1 MKRNLWKRTVSLLM
15 SVVMLMSLMVVPAQ
29 AEGTGAPADAAGAP
43 VQASQQEAP
52 AAAAAAGTVSGDLAE
67 IVTECPEG
75 VTVEVKN
82 NGGDQNQLLQN
93 EAKTKWFLKA
103 TQDTEQPFSHPA
115 LAITVTIDKTV
126 ARGDYALIFDY
137 AVETSASVRNNFG
150 VANSDRTIVKELYGA
165 SKKVNIETSPFQTAA
180 INLKENGDTISIDYR
195 DYADNGVDSGY
206 LANVRIVRLE
216 KTHFT
221 VTLPDGVTAI
231 YSDNGEDPVSL
242 ISGTQI
248 EVAQTHDVK
257 ITATIGAENK
267 CMQGFYRSGDTVR
280 LSHKSEYTFEA
291 DADPDKNKY
300 EVRIMDTET
309 EFAGYENLTVKT
321 EGTLGWTKL
330 ADGSLAS
337 GNQMIAGSGSP
348 LSITANKAG
357 TLMLDYKVSSEAWD
371 YDEWNDCFTGD
382 GLVYA
387 KGTTPSVGE
396 YGDITGDNGDK
407 MDKFSGIMT
416 KWETLAIPV
425 NARETVYFLFC
436 NDAPW
441 DGETFAG
448 EDTAWIRNIFLS
460 SGKSVT
466 VSVTADKTQYGTVS
480 GDNLNQPVPEGSKQT
495 YTATAKDGGQ
505 FYGWFDGSN
514 KLLSR
519 ENTYTCVAKSE
530 LALVAKFDKP
540 AGNYEAWNKD
550 KGELGKLADVVQG
563 ARSGDTVLLTKDT
576 TLSTDLTIPAGVTLV
591 VPCEEDDTGNE
602 SVRSLDTQYTDRF
615 GTHTQTSTTAAGE
628 PPFGIGTGSSITG
641 RNGTRYRTLTI
652 ESGNTLTVNGTLVVN
667 AVVGR
672 QKSGHLDQDINGG
685 YGCVVNN
692 GTIDILSGGAVDA
705 FGLIEGES
713 GNVTVQ
719 SGGTLTDLYV
729 VINWRGGS
737 QAAAMYGAGI
747 YPMNEYKADNI
758 SSTITVYSGGT
769 YSGFVRMFASNM
781 YTSTRFPQVDNSNGL
796 IRLKDNATLIKKVS
810 TDGREHYTITGGADF
825 SSSTLTI
832 LQRVS
837 LSTKDYI
844 YPFNGTYDFAL
855 KNGDYAFTEDFKF
868 MPGVTMTTDGANLV
882 VNEGKTVV
890 FYDKF
895 DDINETTGLAAQ
907 YPHNRPAATLTLS
920 DNSTLTINGTFA
932 GTVVSGLNKN
942 NIKRGAK
949 AVFEATTKEAG
960 KSSDTR
966 ELSFQFIPS
975 TFGGYK
981 GGWVNNVYTWEKD
994 KYTITFDTDGGDAI
1008 ENMTVAWGETLNLP
1022 TPTKTGYTFAGWY
1035 NGETKF
1041 EAKVMP
1047 SENLILI
1054 AKWTPS
1060 TNTAYKVEHYWQNL
1074 ADDGYTLH
1082 ETETKTGTTGAETA
1096 AAAKSYPG
1104 FTAGTVTQPPIA
1116 ADGSTVVKI
1125 YYTRNSYT
1133 LTWNFDGGKENAT
1146 GYTSGTVK
1154 FGAAINKPSEDPTKT
1169 GYTFAGWSEKIPKTM
1184 PANNLTV
1191 KAQWK
1196 VVNYSISY
1204 NLNGGTDEGNPN
1216 SYTVESDFTL
1226 KNPTKEGY
1234 TFAGWSGTDISGTEK
1249 AVTIK
1254 NATGNREYTANWT
1267 ANQYTITFNT
1277 DGGSE
1282 VESITQD
1289 YGTTIAKPTDPT
1301 KTGYT
1306 FAGWSEEIPATMPAG
1321 NMTVKAKWTINKY
1334 TITFN
1339 TDGGSEIAPIT
1350 QDYGTDITAP
1360 ANPTKEGYTFAGWD
1374 ENIPANMPAKNMTIK
1389 AKWAINQYTVTFK
1402 NGDEVVKNAEMDYG
1416 STIIEPEKPTKE
1428 GYTFKGWQGYTTN
1441 MTVPARNVIFTAQ
1454 WTINQYTLM
1463 FKNGETV
1470 YKTITQDYGTAIA
1483 KPVDPTKTG
1492 YTFDGWD
1499 KEIPTTMPAGDM
1511 TIKAQW
1517 TANQYTVTFD
1527 SAGGSACDSVSV
1539 TYDRPYGTLPKPTKE
1554 GYTFTGWYDNNTL
1567 IYDTTLY
1574 RTAGDKKLTAHWGIV
1589 SYTIT
1594 YSVDNKILEN
1604 VNDTREFGASLDK
1617 LYTYTKTGYTVSE
1630 WTQSDG
1636 SQPPTTMPARQV
1648 YLYATTTP
1656 ISYTISYQLN
1666 GGTNAES
1673 NPASYTVESGEI
1685 KLAAPSREGYT
1696 FQGWKSGTTTEM
1708 APVIAVGSIGSR
1720 SYEAVWRVNSHTL
1733 KYMLDGKE
1741 TSTRTVNYG
1750 TAVAVQADPTK
1761 TGYTFS
1767 GWKVSG
1773 AEPVDGKFT
1782 MPDNDVTI
1790 TGGYTANTYTVKFD
1804 ANGGS
1809 ECEDITVTY
1818 DGKYTDLPTTTRT
1831 GYTFDGWYDGST
1843 KVTADT
1849 VVKITAD
1856 QTLTARWTANKYT
1869 VTFDANGGS
1878 ACKEITVTYDGKYP
1892 TLPAPTK
1899 EGYTFKGWFD
1909 GETQVKSGDAVTITG
1924 NQTLTARWSI
1934 NTYTITYQVDGQTVK
1949 TESVTYGE
1957 DIPAY
1962 TYAKT
1967 GYDVSAWSPAAPE
1980 KMPARNLTF
1989 TATTKVHQHSLT
2001 YMLDGEMKSQAPV
2014 NYGTAVAVQADPT
2027 KTGYTFSG
2035 WTVSGAKPVDGKFT
2049 MPDNNVTITGSF
2061 SANTYTVKFNA
2072 NGGEGSMADQSF
2084 TYDAK
2089 QALAAN
2095 GFTRTGWRFTGW
2107 KLGNTT
2113 YTDGQTVSNLTAE
2126 ANGTVT
2132 LEAQWEHILYTLKFV
2147 VDKSGKAY
2155 HTEQKYYGDAITPP
2169 EAPEKAGYRFDGWDR
2184 EIPATMPDGDLT
2196 ITAKWSSYL
2205 DLLIAMGDDFAG
2217 EKLGIA
2223 RGYYQKMN
2231 GDQRGEYQSENEG
2244 LYNAFVTAVTNA
2256 SVAALEKNVAGAV
2269 VPTNEKLLI
2278 EGKQIAELTL
2288 NGYDVETRLIDED
2301 YPAVKLTTVDFLT
2314 VLFGYGEITSVQV
2327 GDQPEVSFKDGT
2339 GGKQMELMLAVARQ
2353 AGVELQDSAHT
2364 YISVLDGKSMP
2375 VMLNGKTVEGI
2386 TYSVTY
2392 QLSFFNNT
2400 HKITWNANGGVG
2412 GTTTTGTYGKAITA
2426 PTVTRVGYTF
2436 AGWDKAIP
2444 ETMGKT
2450 ALTFTAKW
2458 TANTDTAYTVQHHYE
2473 TLTDG
2478 YDVETV
2484 PMTGTTGEQTMA
2496 VVKDKAGF
2504 TAGTVAQATIAANG
2518 STVVNIYYTRNSYTL
2533 TVDADNGTAVSKE
2546 TYKFGTAVTAPAAP
2560 TKTGYTFGGWDKTI
2574 PESMPA
2580 GDMTIKAQWKINQ
2593 YTITFNT
2600 DGGSEVESITQDY
2613 GTAITAPAA
2622 PTKTGYTFAGWSEEI
2637 PATMPAENMT
2647 VKAQWKI
2654 NQYTITF
2661 DTDGGSEIA
2670 AITQNY
2676 GTTIA
2681 KPTDPTKT
2689 GYTFGGWDKTIP
2701 GTMPA
2706 ENMTVT
2712 ATWKINQ
2719 YTITFDTDGGSAVKS
2734 ITQDY
2739 GTDITAPANPNKTGY
2754 TFAGWSEEI
2763 PATMP
2768 AGDMT
2773 VTAKWKINQYT
2784 ITFDTDGGSEIAPIT
2799 QDYNTAIT
2807 APAVPTKTGY
2817 TFDGWDKEIPG
2828 TMSAGDMT
2836 VTATWKINQYTI
2848 TFDTDGGSA
2857 VASITQDYGTAI
2869 IAPKA
2874 PTKTG
2879 YTFDGW
2885 DKTIPGTMPAE
2896 DVTVTAT
2903 WKINQ
2908 YTITFNTDGGS
2919 EIAPITQDYGTTIAK
2934 PTDPTK
2940 TGYTFAGWY
2949 TDAACTNAWNFGS
2962 NMLADHDMTLYARW
2976 VRNAVRKATITG
2988 SVELGNRPAVGAV
3001 VELMLGNRKIAAATT
3016 DANGVY
3022 SFQTV
3027 ETGLYN
3033 IVAAKDGKTRTALVN
3048 VDSAGSY
3055 TVDMIVLPG
3064 TDVSFE
3070 VRIEMPATPPAAGSE
3085 PKADVSKTTVGGL
3098 DAVADKYAESGKKV
3112 ALLLTITPKT
3122 AEEVDAAVRAAI
3134 EERSAGQKIEFV
3146 DMTLSK
3152 SVDDVPATTISS
3164 TGDRLLTINIPF
3176 ATSGVSV
3183 GSMAA
3188 YRCIDG
3194 KVETLT
3200 STPNADGEF
3209 IEVRGGVLVVHTG
3222 KPATY
3227 AIGYRLRSGS
3237 SYGGT
3242 YSLTSGDGQNG
3253 KAGAT
3258 LQFGVNSGGTKVSA
3272 VYVDG
3277 TQLGGGDYTV
3287 KGTIVRLKGVYT
3299 ATLAQGYHF
3308 GTVYY
3313 DNGYVANFS
3322 FTLSGETSPRTADMG
3337 IGLYAA
3343 LALTSLTGMAW
3354 VGKRRGS
3361 GRES

>member
-15 SVVMLMSLMVVPAQ
+15 SVVMLMSLVVVPAQ
-29 AEGTGAPADAAGAP
+29 AEGTGAPADAEGAP

-52 AAAAAAGTVSGDLAE
+52 AAAAAGTVTGDFAE

-75 VTVEVKN
+75 VSVEVTGDATEYWKLVKN
-82 NGGDQNQLLQN
+82 AEGKRF
-93 EAKTKWFLKA
+93 AKA
-103 TQDTEQPFSHPA
+103 TTDEDFNSSK
-115 LAITVTIDKTV
+115 LNITIKMPESNRYVLV
-126 ARGDYALIFDY
+126 FDY
-137 AVETSASVRNNFG
+137 AIDGDSTVVVNGEDAKYLEDDTTKVDI
-150 VANSDRTIVKELYGA
+150 NSTAFKSEAIRLAAGSDTRIFSFDVMNMYHAAYLTNLRIVK
-165 SKKVNIETSPFQTAA
+165 IEPAVFS
-180 INLKENGDTISIDYR
+180 
-195 DYADNGVDSGY
+195 
-206 LANVRIVRLE
+206 
-216 KTHFT
+216 
-221 VTLPDGVTAI
+221 VTLP
-231 YSDNGEDPVSL
+231 E
-242 ISGTQI
+242 GT
-248 EVAQTHDVK
+248 
-257 ITATIGAENK
+257 TATYSANGGKETSFTSDEAVSVTMYDEITVKVTVPDGQ

-280 LSHKSEYTFEA
+280 LSHKNEYTFVA
-291 DADPDKNKY
+291 DADPTKNKY
-300 EVRIMDTET
+300 EVRIMDAET
-309 EFAGYENLTVKT
+309 VFAGYENLTVKT

-337 GNQMIAGSGSP
+337 GNQMITGSSSP
-348 LSITANKAG
+348 LSITANEAG
-357 TLMLDYKVSSEAWD
+357 TLMLDYKVSSEAWG
-371 YDEWNDCFTGD
+371 YDDWNERFTGD
-382 GLVYA
+382 GLAYA
-387 KGTTPSVGE
+387 KGTAPEFDTDYGE
-396 YGDITGDNGDK
+396 VTGAWDNVDE

-416 KWETLAIPV
+416 EWETLAIPV
-425 NARETVYFLFC
+425 NDGETVYFLFY
-436 NDAPW
+436 NDRPW
-441 DGETFAG
+441 SGDETFAG

-460 SGKSVT
+460 SGEEVMVEVKS
-466 VSVTADKTQYGTVS
+466 SNESCGTVS
-480 GDNLNQPVPEGSKQT
+480 GDNLNKPVPEGSKPT
-495 YTATAKDGGQ
+495 YTATAKDGCQ
-505 FYGWFDGSN
+505 FYGWFDGSD

-519 ENTYTCVAKSE
+519 ENTYTCVAKSG
-530 LALVAKFDKP
+530 LALVAKFDKS
-540 AGNYEAWNKD
+540 ASNYEAWNMD
-550 KGELGKLADVVQG
+550 NGELGELASVVQG

-576 TLSTDLTIPAGVTLV
+576 TLSTNLTIRAGVTLV
-591 VPCEEDDTGNE
+591 VPCTEDDKGNN
-602 SVRSLDTQYTDRF
+602 SVRGDAQK
-615 GTHTQTSTTAAGE
+615 GE
-628 PPFGIGTGSSITG
+628 PPCGIGTGSSDIG
-641 RNGTRYRTLTI
+641 RNGTLYRTLAI
-652 ESGNTLTVNGTLVVN
+652 ESDKTLTVEGTLVVN
-667 AVVGR
+667 AVIGR
-672 QKSGHLDQDINGG
+672 QGRGHYDYDINGG
-685 YGCVVNN
+685 YGRVVNH
-692 GTIDILSGGAVDA
+692 GTIDIRSGGTVDA
-705 FGLIEGES
+705 FGLVEGAD
-713 GNVTVQ
+713 GNVIVR
-719 SGGTLTDLYV
+719 SGAILTDLFV
-729 VINWRGGS
+729 IINWRGGT
-737 QAAAMYGAGI
+737 QASAMDSAKI

-758 SSTITVYSGGT
+758 SSTITIHSG
-769 YSGFVRMFASNM
+769 ASYRGLTRIYAKVFISSK
-781 YTSTRFPQVDNSNGL
+781 YTSAYFTQVNNDDGI
-796 IRLKDNATLIKKVS
+796 IRLKEGSTLTRKVEN
-810 TDGREHYTITGGADF
+810 GRERFTINGGADF
-825 SSSTLTI
+825 AGSSLNVGISLTT
-832 LQRVS
+832 
-837 LSTKDYI
+837 TKFI
-844 YPFNGTYDFAL
+844 YPFNGTYDFEL
-855 KNGDYAFTEDFKF
+855 KNGEYAFTEDFKF
-868 MPGVTMTTDGANLV
+868 MPGATVTTSKANLT

-890 FYDKF
+890 FYDAF
-895 DDINETTGLAAQ
+895 DDINKTAGSAAQ
-907 YPHNRPAATLTLS
+907 YPHNRPAATLALS

-942 NIKRGAK
+942 NIKKGAQ
-949 AVFEATTKEAG
+949 ATLGATTKEAAE
-960 KSSDTR
+960 KYETR
-966 ELSFQFIPS
+966 ELTFNFIPS
-975 TFGGYK
+975 TFSGYT
-981 GGWVNNVYTWEKD
+981 GGWVDNVYTWEKD
-994 KYTITFDTDGGDAI
+994 KYTITFDTDGGSAI
-1008 ENMTVAWGETLNLP
+1008 ADMTVEWGETLTLP

-1041 EAKVMP
+1041 EATTMP
-1047 SENLILI
+1047 EQSLTLT
-1054 AKWTPS
+1054 AKWTAN
-1060 TNTAYKVEHYWQNL
+1060 TNTAYTVEHYWQNL

-1082 ETETKTGTTGAETA
+1082 ETETKTGTTGAATA

-1169 GYTFAGWSEKIPKTM
+1169 GYTFAGWDKTIPGTM
-1184 PANNLTV
+1184 PAEDVTV

-1196 VVNYSISY
+1196 VVNYSITY
-1204 NLNGGTDEGNPN
+1204 DLDGGTVEGNPN

-1234 TFAGWSGTDISGTEK
+1234 TFAGWSGTGFSGTEK

-1277 DGGSE
+1277 DGGSA
-1282 VESITQD
+1282 VKSITQD
-1289 YGTTIAKPTDPT
+1289 YGTKITAPANPAKE
-1301 KTGYT
+1301 GYT
-1306 FAGWSEEIPATMPAG
+1306 FSGWYPAIPTTMPAE
-1321 NMTVKAKWTINKY
+1321 NMTVKATWKINQY
-1334 TITFN
+1334 TIAFD
-1339 TDGGSEIAPIT
+1339 TDGGSKIDPIT
-1350 QDYGTDITAP
+1350 QNYGTAITAP
-1360 ANPTKEGYTFAGWD
+1360 ADPTKEGYTFAGWD

-1389 AKWAINQYTVTFK
+1389 AKWTINQYTVTFK
-1402 NGDEVVKNAEMDYG
+1402 NGDEVVKSAEMNYG
-1416 STIIEPEKPTKE
+1416 STIAEPKAPDKE
-1428 GYTFKGWQGYTTN
+1428 GYTFKGWQGYTDN
-1441 MTVPARNVIFTAQ
+1441 MTVPARNVTFTAQ
-1454 WTINQYTLM
+1454 WTINQYTLT

-1483 KPVDPTKTG
+1483 KPADPTKTG

-1499 KEIPTTMPAGDM
+1499 AEIPTTMPAGDM

-1517 TANQYTVTFD
+1517 TANQYTVKFDANGGEGTMEATSFTYDAEQKLTKNSFTRAGYNFTGWKLGTASYGDEATVKNLTAEVGATVTLVAQWGINRYTVSFDTDGGTTIAPITQDYGTAIIAPKDPTKTGYTFAGWDKEIPEAMPAENMTITAQWKINQYTITFNTAGGSDVAAITQDYGAAIAAPANPTKTGYTFAGWDKEIPETMPAENLTIKAQWKINKYTITFD
-1527 SAGGSACDSVSV
+1527 TAGGSAVASITQD
-1539 TYDRPYGTLPKPTKE
+1539 YGTAITAPANPAKE
-1554 GYTFTGWYDNNTL
+1554 GYTFAGWSEKIPGRMPAENMTVKAQWKINQ
-1567 IYDTTLY
+1567 
-1574 RTAGDKKLTAHWGIV
+1574 
-1589 SYTIT
+1589 YTIT
-1594 YSVDNKILEN
+1594 FKNGETVY
-1604 VNDTREFGASLDK
+1604 
-1617 LYTYTKTGYTVSE
+1617 KTI
-1630 WTQSDG
+1630 TQD
-1636 SQPPTTMPARQV
+1636 
-1648 YLYATTTP
+1648 
-1656 ISYTISYQLN
+1656 
-1666 GGTNAES
+1666 
-1673 NPASYTVESGEI
+1673 
-1685 KLAAPSREGYT
+1685 
-1696 FQGWKSGTTTEM
+1696 
-1708 APVIAVGSIGSR
+1708 
-1720 SYEAVWRVNSHTL
+1720 
-1733 KYMLDGKE
+1733 
-1741 TSTRTVNYG
+1741 YG
-1750 TAVAVQADPTK
+1750 TAITKPADPTK
-1761 TGYTFS
+1761 TGYTFA
-1767 GWKVSG
+1767 GWDKEIPE
-1773 AEPVDGKFT
+1773 A
-1782 MPDNDVTI
+1782 MPAGDM
-1790 TGGYTANTYTVKFD
+1790 
-1804 ANGGS
+1804 
-1809 ECEDITVTY
+1809 TVTA
-1818 DGKYTDLPTTTRT
+1818 K
-1831 GYTFDGWYDGST
+1831 W
-1843 KVTADT
+1843 T
-1849 VVKITAD
+1849 V
-1856 QTLTARWTANKYT
+1856 NKYT

-1878 ACKEITVTYDGKYP
+1878 ACEDITVTYGGKYP

-1899 EGYTFKGWFD
+1899 EGYTFEGWFD

-1924 NQTLTARWSI
+1924 NQTLTAHWSI

-1962 TYAKT
+1962 TYTKT
-1967 GYDVSAWSPAAPE
+1967 GYDVSAWNSVVPK
-1980 KMPARNLTF
+1980 KMPAENLTF

-2027 KTGYTFSG
+2027 KIGYTFSG
-2035 WTVSGAKPVDGKFT
+2035 WTVSGAEPVDGKFT
-2049 MPDNNVTITGSF
+2049 MPDNDVTITGRF

-2084 TYDAK
+2084 TYNAE

-2126 ANGTVT
+2126 ASSIVT

-2147 VDKSGKAY
+2147 VDKSGKVY

-2196 ITAKWSSYL
+2196 IMAKWSSYL

-2288 NGYDVETRLIDED
+2288 NGYDVETRLIAED

-2327 GDQPEVSFKDGT
+2327 GDQPEVPFKDGT

-2458 TANTDTAYTVQHHYE
+2458 TANTNTAYKVQHHYE

-2546 TYKFGTAVTAPAAP
+2546 TYKFGTAIIAPAAP

-2580 GDMTIKAQWKINQ
+2580 GDMTVKAQWKINQ
-2593 YTITFNT
+2593 YTITFDT
-2600 DGGSEVESITQDY
+2600 DGGSEVASITQDY
-2613 GTAITAPAA
+2613 GTAITKPAD

-2637 PATMPAENMT
+2637 PDTMPAENMTVKAQWKINQYTITFDTDGGSEVASITQDYGTTIAKPTDPTKTGYTFDGWDKKIPGRMPAENMT

-2670 AITQNY
+2670 
-2676 GTTIA
+2676 
-2681 KPTDPTKT
+2681 
-2689 GYTFGGWDKTIP
+2689 
-2701 GTMPA
+2701 
-2706 ENMTVT
+2706 
-2712 ATWKINQ
+2712 
-2719 YTITFDTDGGSAVKS
+2719 
-2734 ITQDY
+2734 
-2739 GTDITAPANPNKTGY
+2739 
-2754 TFAGWSEEI
+2754 
-2763 PATMP
+2763 
-2768 AGDMT
+2768 
-2773 VTAKWKINQYT
+2773 
-2784 ITFDTDGGSEIAPIT
+2784 PIT
-2799 QDYNTAIT
+2799 Q
-2807 APAVPTKTGY
+2807 G
-2817 TFDGWDKEIPG
+2817 
-2828 TMSAGDMT
+2828 
-2836 VTATWKINQYTI
+2836 
-2848 TFDTDGGSA
+2848 
-2857 VASITQDYGTAI
+2857 
-2869 IAPKA
+2869 
-2874 PTKTG
+2874 
-2879 YTFDGW
+2879 
-2885 DKTIPGTMPAE
+2885 
-2896 DVTVTAT
+2896 
-2903 WKINQ
+2903 
-2908 YTITFNTDGGS
+2908 
-2919 EIAPITQDYGTTIAK
+2919 YGTTIAK

-3001 VELMLGNRKIAAATT
+3001 VELVLGNRKIAAATT

-3152 SVDDVPATTISS
+3152 SVDDAPATTISS

-3194 KVETLT
+3194 KVEILT

-3354 VGKRRGS
+3354 VGKRRGA

>member
-29 AEGTGAPADAAGAP
+29 AEGTGAPADAEGAP

-52 AAAAAAGTVSGDLAE
+52 AAAAGTGTVSGDFVE

-103 TQDTEQPFSHPA
+103 TQDTEQPFSPG

-126 ARGDYALIFDY
+126 ARGDYAFIFDY
-137 AVETSASVRNNFG
+137 AVETSAGVKNNFG
-150 VANSDRTIVKELYGA
+150 VANSDLTIDKTLYGA
-165 SKKVNIETSPFQTAA
+165 SEKVNIETSPFQTEA
-180 INLKENGDTISIDYR
+180 INLKENGDIISINYR

-206 LANVRIVRLE
+206 LANVRIVKLE
-216 KTHFT
+216 KTNFT
-221 VTLPDGVTAI
+221 VTIPNGVTAT
-231 YSDNGEDPVSL
+231 YSDNGKDPVSL

-280 LSHKSEYTFEA
+280 LSHENEYTFVA
-291 DADPDKNKY
+291 DADPANNKY

-348 LSITANKAG
+348 LSIMANKAG
-357 TLMLDYKVSSEAWD
+357 TLMLDYKVSSEKANGGFEDGWGSLV
-371 YDEWNDCFTGD
+371 GD
-382 GLVYA
+382 GLLYA
-387 KGTTPSVGE
+387 KGVAPKFYVDEWDGALVSE
-396 YGDITGDNGDK
+396 AWDNAGV
-407 MDKFSGIMT
+407 MNNFSGIMT

-425 NARETVYFLFC
+425 NVGETVYFLFC

-466 VSVTADKTQYGTVS
+466 VSVAADKAEYGTVS
-480 GDNLNQPVPEGSKQT
+480 GGSLNKPVPEGSKQT
-495 YTATAKDGGQ
+495 YTATAQNGGQ
-505 FYGWFDGSN
+505 FYGWFDGSSG

-519 ENTYTCVAKSE
+519 ENTYTCVAKE
-530 LALVAKFDKP
+530 GIRLVAKF
-540 AGNYEAWNKD
+540 GNYEAWNMD
-550 KGELGKLADVVQG
+550 TGEMGELAPVVKG
-563 ARSGDTVLLTKDT
+563 ARPGDTVLLLKDT
-576 TLSTDLTIPAGVTLV
+576 TVSDDTVVREGVTLV
-591 VPCEEDDTGNE
+591 VPFSASDETGY
-602 SVRSLDTQYTDRF
+602 QM
-615 GTHTQTSTTAAGE
+615 GTTACAR
-628 PPFGIGTGSSITG
+628 PTIAT
-641 RNGTRYRTLTI
+641 RNAFRKLTV
-652 ESGNTLTVNGTLVVN
+652 EVGKTLTVNGTLIVGGVQHAKDQNAQGQTSGDYAEIVCNGTVQVANSGALTVYGKITGSGTTRVANGATVKIPYLVTDYAGGTNTDALYGAKSFPFGQYATINVQNTMVVEGG
-667 AVVGR
+667 ASVVGMTSLFFFSSIH
-672 QKSGHLDQDINGG
+672 QQNIDLIGTASGLIYLPVGSTLTATYDAGKAVKTTVGNIDLQDFGKTTL
-685 YGCVVNN
+685 
-692 GTIDILSGGAVDA
+692 TISGGATGGKFD
-705 FGLIEGES
+705 LS
-713 GNVTVQ
+713 GYGSTGMYLNIPYTYDLVLKNGSYQMANLYRIMPGATVTV
-719 SGGTLTDLYV
+719 
-729 VINWRGGS
+729 
-737 QAAAMYGAGI
+737 A
-747 YPMNEYKADNI
+747 E
-758 SSTITVYSGGT
+758 
-769 YSGFVRMFASNM
+769 
-781 YTSTRFPQVDNSNGL
+781 
-796 IRLKDNATLIKKVS
+796 NATLNVS
-810 TDGREHYTITGGADF
+810 GGLQVADGWQQADKSGKSYPSSGVLATNSF
-825 SSSTLTI
+825 SQSG
-832 LQRVS
+832 S
-837 LSTKDYI
+837 LLV
-844 YPFNGTYDFAL
+844 NGTL
-855 KNGDYAFTEDFKF
+855 N
-868 MPGVTMTTDGANLV
+868 
-882 VNEGKTVV
+882 
-890 FYDKF
+890 
-895 DDINETTGLAAQ
+895 
-907 YPHNRPAATLTLS
+907 
-920 DNSTLTINGTFA
+920 INGTFGGVA
-932 GTVVSGLNKN
+932 QTTGGGVITTGADAKLNESFTSG
-942 NIKRGAK
+942 
-949 AVFEATTKEAG
+949 
-960 KSSDTR
+960 S
-966 ELSFQFIPS
+966 
-975 TFGGYK
+975 
-981 GGWVNNVYTWEKD
+981 
-994 KYTITFDTDGGDAI
+994 TDGYTDNLVSYSLPARIMVGDTLTQMKTGAEYRAVSTETWTLPSYTMEANRITTGNTVTINQLMRGKWSGKVTLTFEGCNPITAFPGEAI
-1008 ENMTVAWGETLNLP
+1008 TLP

-1041 EAKVMP
+1041 VAKVMP
-1047 SENLILI
+1047 SENLTLT
-1054 AKWTPS
+1054 ARWTAN
-1060 TNTAYKVEHYWQNL
+1060 TNTDYTVQHHYETLTGGYDVE
-1074 ADDGYTLH
+1074 TVPM
-1082 ETETKTGTTGAETA
+1082 TGTTGEQTMAVVKDKA
-1096 AAAKSYPG
+1096 G
-1104 FTAGTVTQPPIA
+1104 FTAGTVTQTTIA

-1133 LTWNFDGGKENAT
+1133 LTWDMNGGKENAT
-1146 GYTSGTVK
+1146 GYTTGTVK
-1154 FGAAINKPSEDPTKT
+1154 FGADINKPSEDPTKT
-1169 GYTFAGWSEKIPKTM
+1169 GYTFAKWDKYTDGMTM

-1191 KAQWK
+1191 TAQWE

-1204 NLNGGTDEGNPN
+1204 NLNGGTVKDNPN
-1216 SYTVESDFTL
+1216 SYTVESNITL

-1234 TFAGWSGTDISGTEK
+1234 TFVGWSGTDISGTEK

-1282 VESITQD
+1282 VAPITQD
-1289 YGTTIAKPTDPT
+1289 YGTAIIAPKDPT

-1306 FAGWSEEIPATMPAG
+1306 FAGWDKEIPEAMPAENMTITAQWKINQYTITFNTAGGSDVAAITQDYGAAIAAPANPTKTGYTFAGWDKEIPETMPAE
-1321 NMTVKAKWTINKY
+1321 NLTIKAQWKINKY
-1334 TITFN
+1334 TITFD
-1339 TDGGSEIAPIT
+1339 TAGGSAVASIT
-1350 QDYGTDITAP
+1350 QDYGTAITAP
-1360 ANPTKEGYTFAGWD
+1360 ANPAKEGYTFAGWS
-1374 ENIPANMPAKNMTIK
+1374 EKIPGRMPAENMTVK
-1389 AKWAINQYTVTFK
+1389 AQWKINQYTIT
-1402 NGDEVVKNAEMDYG
+1402 
-1416 STIIEPEKPTKE
+1416 
-1428 GYTFKGWQGYTTN
+1428 
-1441 MTVPARNVIFTAQ
+1441 
-1454 WTINQYTLM
+1454 

-1470 YKTITQDYGTAIA
+1470 YKTITQDYGTAIT
-1483 KPVDPTKTG
+1483 KP
-1492 YTFDGWD
+1492 
-1499 KEIPTTMPAGDM
+1499 
-1511 TIKAQW
+1511 
-1517 TANQYTVTFD
+1517 
-1527 SAGGSACDSVSV
+1527 
-1539 TYDRPYGTLPKPTKE
+1539 
-1554 GYTFTGWYDNNTL
+1554 
-1567 IYDTTLY
+1567 
-1574 RTAGDKKLTAHWGIV
+1574 
-1589 SYTIT
+1589 
-1594 YSVDNKILEN
+1594 
-1604 VNDTREFGASLDK
+1604 
-1617 LYTYTKTGYTVSE
+1617 
-1630 WTQSDG
+1630 
-1636 SQPPTTMPARQV
+1636 
-1648 YLYATTTP
+1648 
-1656 ISYTISYQLN
+1656 
-1666 GGTNAES
+1666 
-1673 NPASYTVESGEI
+1673 
-1685 KLAAPSREGYT
+1685 
-1696 FQGWKSGTTTEM
+1696 
-1708 APVIAVGSIGSR
+1708 
-1720 SYEAVWRVNSHTL
+1720 
-1733 KYMLDGKE
+1733 
-1741 TSTRTVNYG
+1741 
-1750 TAVAVQADPTK
+1750 ADPTK
-1761 TGYTFS
+1761 TGYTFA
-1767 GWKVSG
+1767 GWDKEIPE
-1773 AEPVDGKFT
+1773 A
-1782 MPDNDVTI
+1782 MPAGDM
-1790 TGGYTANTYTVKFD
+1790 
-1804 ANGGS
+1804 
-1809 ECEDITVTY
+1809 TVTA
-1818 DGKYTDLPTTTRT
+1818 K
-1831 GYTFDGWYDGST
+1831 W
-1843 KVTADT
+1843 T
-1849 VVKITAD
+1849 V
-1856 QTLTARWTANKYT
+1856 NKYT

-1878 ACKEITVTYDGKYP
+1878 ACEDITVTYGGKYP
-1892 TLPAPTK
+1892 TLPTPTK
-1899 EGYTFKGWFD
+1899 EGYTFEGWFD

-1924 NQTLTARWSI
+1924 NQTLTAHWSI

-1949 TESVTYGE
+1949 TESVTYGAE
-1957 DIPAY
+1957 IPTYIY
-1962 TYAKT
+1962 TKT

-2001 YMLDGEMKSQAPV
+2001 YVLDGVIKRQAPV

-2035 WTVSGAKPVDGKFT
+2035 WTVSGAEPVDGKFT
-2049 MPDNNVTITGSF
+2049 MPDNDVTIAGSF
-2061 SANTYTVKFNA
+2061 SANTYTVTFNA

-2084 TYDAK
+2084 TYDEK

-2126 ANGTVT
+2126 ASSIVT
-2132 LEAQWEHILYTLKFV
+2132 LEAQWEHIPYTLKFV
-2147 VDKSGKAY
+2147 VDKSGKVY

-2184 EIPATMPDGDLT
+2184 EIPATMPDGNLT

-2205 DLLIAMGDDFAG
+2205 NLLIAMGDDFAG

-2353 AGVELQDSAHT
+2353 AGVELKDSART

-2375 VMLNGKTVEGI
+2375 VKVNGKTEEGI

-2412 GTTTTGTYGKAITA
+2412 GTTTTGIYGEAITA
-2426 PTVTRVGYTF
+2426 PTVTRMGYTF

-2450 ALTFTAKW
+2450 ALTFTAQW

-2473 TLTDG
+2473 TLTAG

-2546 TYKFGTAVTAPAAP
+2546 TYKFGTAV
-2560 TKTGYTFGGWDKTI
+2560 I
-2574 PESMPA
+2574 
-2580 GDMTIKAQWKINQ
+2580 
-2593 YTITFNT
+2593 
-2600 DGGSEVESITQDY
+2600 
-2613 GTAITAPAA
+2613 APAA
-2622 PTKTGYTFAGWSEEI
+2622 PTKTGYTFAGWSEKI
-2637 PATMPAENMT
+2637 PETMPAENVT
-2647 VKAQWKI
+2647 VTATWKINQYTITFNTDGGSKIDPITQNYGTAITAPAAPSKTGYTFGGWDKTIPDTMPANNLTIKAQWKI

-2661 DTDGGSEIA
+2661 DTDGGSKIDP
-2670 AITQNY
+2670 ITQNY
-2676 GTTIA
+2676 GTKITGP
-2681 KPTDPTKT
+2681 KDPTKT

-2706 ENMTVT
+2706 ENVTVT
-2712 ATWKINQ
+2712 AKWKINQ
-2719 YTITFDTDGGSAVKS
+2719 YTITFDTDGGSEVES

-2739 GTDITAPANPNKTGY
+2739 GTTIAKPTDPTKTGY
-2754 TFAGWSEEI
+2754 TFAGWDKEI
-2763 PATMP
+2763 PGTMP

-2784 ITFDTDGGSEIAPIT
+2784 ITFDTDGGSEVESIT
-2799 QDYNTAIT
+2799 QDYGTAIAKPT
-2807 APAVPTKTGY
+2807 DPTKTGY
-2817 TFDGWDKEIPG
+2817 TFGGWDKEIPG
-2828 TMSAGDMT
+2828 TMPAGDVT

-2869 IAPKA
+2869 TAPK
-2874 PTKTG
+2874 
-2879 YTFDGW
+2879 
-2885 DKTIPGTMPAE
+2885 
-2896 DVTVTAT
+2896 
-2903 WKINQ
+2903 
-2908 YTITFNTDGGS
+2908 
-2919 EIAPITQDYGTTIAK
+2919 
-2934 PTDPTK
+2934 DPTK

-2976 VRNAVRKATITG
+2976 VRSAVRKATITG

-3001 VELMLGNRKIAAATT
+3001 VELMLGNRKIAATT
-3016 DANGVY
+3016 ADANGVY

-3134 EERSAGQKIEFV
+3134 EERSAGQKVEFV

-3152 SVDDVPATTISS
+3152 AVDDAPATTISS

-3200 STPNADGEF
+3200 STPNANGEF

-3277 TQLGGGDYTV
+3277 TQLGGSDYTV

-3337 IGLYAA
+3337 IALYAA

>member
-52 AAAAAAGTVSGDLAE
+52 AAAAGTGTVTGNFKD

-82 NGGDQNQLLQN
+82 NGGDQNRLLQN

-103 TQDTEQPFSHPA
+103 TQDTEQPSSPA
-115 LAITVTIDKTV
+115 LTITVTIDKTI

-137 AVETSASVRNNFG
+137 AVETSTSAQNNFG
-150 VANSDRTIVKELYGA
+150 VANSDWTIDKTLYGA
-165 SKKVNIETSPFQTAA
+165 SEKVNIETSLFQTAA
-180 INLKENGDTISIDYR
+180 INLKENGETISIRYR
-195 DYADNGVDSGY
+195 DYPEKGTDSGY
-206 LANVRIVRLE
+206 LTNVRIVKLE
-216 KTHFT
+216 NTNFT
-221 VTLPDGVTAI
+221 VTLPNGVTAT
-231 YSDNGEDPVSL
+231 YSDNGKDPVSL

-280 LSHKSEYTFEA
+280 LSHENEYTFVA
-291 DADPDKNKY
+291 DADPAKNKY
-300 EVRIMDTET
+300 EVRIMDAET

-321 EGTLGWTKL
+321 EGALGWTKL
-330 ADGSLAS
+330 ADGSFAS
-337 GNQMIAGSGSP
+337 GNQMIAGSGSL
-348 LSITANKAG
+348 LSITANKVG

-407 MDKFSGIMT
+407 MDKFSGIMA
-416 KWETLAIPV
+416 KWETLAISL
-425 NARETVYFLFC
+425 NAGETAYFFFY
-436 NDAPW
+436 NDKPW

-448 EDTAWIRNIFLS
+448 EDTAWIKNIFLS
-460 SGKSVT
+460 SGKDVMVDVKS
-466 VSVTADKTQYGTVS
+466 SNESCGTVS
-480 GDNLNQPVPEGSKQT
+480 GGNLNKPVPEGSKQT
-495 YTATAKDGGQ
+495 YTATARNGGQ
-505 FYGWFDGSN
+505 FYGWFDGSD

-519 ENTYTCVAKSE
+519 ENTYTCVAK
-530 LALVAKFDKP
+530 AGTTLVAKFDKP
-540 AGNYEAWNKD
+540 AGDYEAWNVD
-550 KGELGKLADVVQG
+550 KGELGELVAVVQG

-576 TLSTDLTIPAGVTLV
+576 TLSTNLTIRAGVTLV
-591 VPCEEDDTGNE
+591 VPCTEDDKGNN
-602 SVRSLDTQYTDRF
+602 SVRGDAQK
-615 GTHTQTSTTAAGE
+615 GE
-628 PPFGIGTGSSITG
+628 PPCGIGTGSSDIG
-641 RNGTRYRTLTI
+641 RNGTLYRTLAI
-652 ESGNTLTVNGTLVVN
+652 ESDKTLTVEGTLVVN
-667 AVVGR
+667 AVIGR
-672 QKSGHLDQDINGG
+672 QGRGHYDYDINGG
-685 YGCVVNN
+685 YGRVVNH
-692 GTIDILSGGAVDA
+692 GTIDIRSGGAVDA
-705 FGLIEGES
+705 FGLVEGAD
-713 GNVTVQ
+713 GNVIVR
-719 SGGTLTDLYV
+719 SGAILTDLFV
-729 VINWRGGS
+729 IINWRGGT
-737 QAAAMYGAGI
+737 QASAMDSAKI

-758 SSTITVYSGGT
+758 SSTITIHSG
-769 YSGFVRMFASNM
+769 ASYRGLTRIYAKVFFSSK
-781 YTSTRFPQVDNSNGL
+781 YTSAYFTQVNNDDGI
-796 IRLKDNATLIKKVS
+796 IRLKE
-810 TDGREHYTITGGADF
+810 G
-825 SSSTLTI
+825 STLTRKVENGRERFTI
-832 LQRVS
+832 NGGAVFAGSS
-837 LSTKDYI
+837 LNVGISLTTTKFI
-844 YPFNGTYDFAL
+844 YPFNGTYDFEL
-855 KNGDYAFTEDFKF
+855 KNGEYAFTEDFKF
-868 MPGVTMTTDGANLV
+868 MPGATVTTSKANLT

-895 DDINETTGLAAQ
+895 DDINKTAGLAAQ

-942 NIKRGAK
+942 NIKKGAQ
-949 AVFEATTKEAG
+949 ATLGATTKEAAE
-960 KSSDTR
+960 KYETR
-966 ELSFQFIPS
+966 ELTFNFIPS
-975 TFGGYK
+975 TFSGYT
-981 GGWVNNVYTWEKD
+981 GGWVDNVYTWEKD
-994 KYTITFDTDGGDAI
+994 KYTITFNTDGGDAI
-1008 ENMTVAWGETLNLP
+1008 ADMTVAWGETLTLP

-1035 NGETKF
+1035 NGDTQF
-1041 EAKVMP
+1041 TATTMP
-1047 SENLILI
+1047 EENLRLT
-1054 AKWTPS
+1054 ARWTAN

-1082 ETETKTGTTGAETA
+1082 ETENKTGTTGSTTA

-1104 FTAGTVTQPPIA
+1104 FTAGTVTQTTIA
-1116 ADGSTVVKI
+1116 ADGSTVVRI
-1125 YYTRNSYT
+1125 NYTRNSYK

-1146 GYTSGTVK
+1146 GYTTGTVK
-1154 FGAAINKPSEDPTKT
+1154 FGAAINKPSADPTKM
-1169 GYTFAGWSEKIPKTM
+1169 GYTFGGWDKEIPATM

-1204 NLNGGTDEGNPN
+1204 NLNGGTVEGNPN
-1216 SYTVESDFTL
+1216 SYTVESNIAL

-1249 AVTIK
+1249 AVTIN

-1267 ANQYTITFNT
+1267 ANQYTITFDTN
-1277 DGGSE
+1277 GGSKIDP
-1282 VESITQD
+1282 ITQD
-1289 YGTTIAKPTDPT
+1289 YGTKITAPANPA

-1306 FAGWSEEIPATMPAG
+1306 FGGWDKTIPDTMPA
-1321 NMTVKAKWTINKY
+1321 NNLTIKAKWTINKY

-1389 AKWAINQYTVTFK
+1389 AKWTINKYTVTFK
-1402 NGDEVVKNAEMDYG
+1402 NGDVVVKNAEMDYG
-1416 STIIEPEKPTKE
+1416 STITEPEKPTKE

-1441 MTVPARNVIFTAQ
+1441 MTLPAHDVTFTAQ
-1454 WTINQYTLM
+1454 WTINQYTLT

-1470 YKTITQDYGTAIA
+1470 YKTITQNYGTAIA
-1483 KPVDPTKTG
+1483 KPADPTKTG

-1499 KEIPTTMPAGDM
+1499 KTIPTTMLAGDM
-1511 TIKAQW
+1511 TITAKW

-1527 SAGGSACDSVSV
+1527 SAGGSACESKTV
-1539 TYDRPYGTLPKPTKE
+1539 TYDQPYGTLPRPTKE

-1574 RTAGDKKLTAHWGIV
+1574 RTAGAKKLTAHWGIV

-1594 YSVDNKILEN
+1594 YSVDNVILES
-1604 VNDTREFGASLDK
+1604 VNDTREFGARLDK

-1636 SQPPTTMPARQV
+1636 SQPPATMPARQV

-1708 APVIAVGSIGSR
+1708 APVVAVGSIGSR
-1720 SYEAVWRVNSHTL
+1720 SYEAVWQVNSHTL
-1733 KYMLDGKE
+1733 KYVLDGKE
-1741 TSTRTVNYG
+1741 TTRTVNYG
-1750 TAVAVQADPTK
+1750 ETVTVTPPDAK

-1767 GWKVSG
+1767 GWKLEG
-1773 AEPVDGKFT
+1773 ATAKNGQFT

-1790 TGGYTANTYTVKFD
+1790 TGGYTANTYTVKFN

-1849 VVKITAD
+1849 DVKTTAD
-1856 QTLTARWTANKYT
+1856 QTLTAKWTANTYT
-1869 VTFDANGGS
+1869 VKFDSDGGS

-1899 EGYTFKGWFD
+1899 EGYTFEGWFD
-1909 GETQVKSGDAVTITG
+1909 GETQVMSGTAVTITED
-1924 NQTLTARWSI
+1924 QTLTARWGI
-1934 NTYTITYQVDGQTVK
+1934 NTYTITYQVDGETVK

-1962 TYAKT
+1962 TYTKT

-1989 TATTKVHQHSLT
+1989 TAISKVHQHSLT

-2014 NYGTAVAVQADPT
+2014 NYGTAVAVQVDPT

-2035 WTVSGAKPVDGKFT
+2035 WKVSGAEPVDGKFT
-2049 MPDNNVTITGSF
+2049 MPDNDVTITGSF
-2061 SANTYTVKFNA
+2061 SANTYTVTFNA

-2084 TYDAK
+2084 TYDEK

-2113 YTDGQTVSNLTAE
+2113 YTDGQAVSNLTAE
-2126 ANGTVT
+2126 ASSIVT
-2132 LEAQWEHILYTLKFV
+2132 LEAQWEHIPYTLKFV
-2147 VDKSGKAY
+2147 VDKSGNVY

-2196 ITAKWSSYL
+2196 ITAKWTSYL
-2205 DLLIAMGDDFAG
+2205 YLLIAMGDDFAG
-2217 EKLGIA
+2217 EKLDAA

-2231 GDQRGEYQSENEG
+2231 GDQRGDYSVETAK

-2256 SVAALEKNVAGAV
+2256 SVAALEKNVADAV

-2314 VLFGYGEITSVQV
+2314 TLFGYGEIASVKV
-2327 GDQPEVSFKDGT
+2327 GDQPEVSFEKGPD
-2339 GGKQMELMLAVARQ
+2339 GKQMELMLAVARQ
-2353 AGVELQDSAHT
+2353 AGVELKDSART

-2375 VMLNGKTVEGI
+2375 VKVNGKTEEGI

-2546 TYKFGTAVTAPAAP
+2546 TYKFGTAVTAPADP
-2560 TKTGYTFGGWDKTI
+2560 IKTGYTFAGWSEKI
-2574 PESMPA
+2574 PETMPA
-2580 GDMTIKAQWKINQ
+2580 GNMTVKAQWKINQ
-2593 YTITFNT
+2593 YTIAFDT
-2600 DGGSEVESITQDY
+2600 DGGSAVASITQDY
-2613 GTAITAPAA
+2613 GTEITTPAD
-2622 PTKTGYTFAGWSEEI
+2622 PTKTGYTFDGWDKEI
-2637 PATMPAENMT
+2637 PGTMPAENMT

-2661 DTDGGSEIA
+2661 DTDGGSAVASITQDFGT
-2670 AITQNY
+2670 AITAPKDPTKTGYTFTGWDMEIPKTMPAENVTVKAQWKINQY
-2676 GTTIA
+2676 TITFNTDGGSEVEPITQDYSTIIA

-2689 GYTFGGWDKTIP
+2689 GYTFTGWDMEIP
-2701 GTMPA
+2701 KTMPA
-2706 ENMTVT
+2706 ENVTVK
-2712 ATWKINQ
+2712 AQWKINQ
-2719 YTITFDTDGGSAVKS
+2719 YTITFNTDGGSEVEP

-2739 GTDITAPANPNKTGY
+2739 STIIAKPTDPTKTGY
-2754 TFAGWSEEI
+2754 TFTGWDMEI
-2763 PATMP
+2763 PKTMP

-2773 VTAKWKINQYT
+2773 IKAQWKINQYT
-2784 ITFDTDGGSEIAPIT
+2784 ITFDTDGGSE
-2799 QDYNTAIT
+2799 
-2807 APAVPTKTGY
+2807 
-2817 TFDGWDKEIPG
+2817 
-2828 TMSAGDMT
+2828 
-2836 VTATWKINQYTI
+2836 
-2848 TFDTDGGSA
+2848 
-2857 VASITQDYGTAI
+2857 VAS
-2869 IAPKA
+2869 
-2874 PTKTG
+2874 
-2879 YTFDGW
+2879 
-2885 DKTIPGTMPAE
+2885 
-2896 DVTVTAT
+2896 
-2903 WKINQ
+2903 
-2908 YTITFNTDGGS
+2908 
-2919 EIAPITQDYGTTIAK
+2919 ITQDYGTTIAK

-2976 VRNAVRKATITG
+2976 VRNAVRKAAITG

-3001 VELMLGNRKIAAATT
+3001 VELVLGNRKIAAATT

-3033 IVAAKDGKTRTALVN
+3033 IVAAKDGKTRTALIN

-3112 ALLLTITPKT
+3112 ALLLTVTPKT

-3152 SVDDVPATTISS
+3152 SVDDAPATTISS

-3194 KVETLT
+3194 KVEILT

-3313 DNGYVANFS
+3313 DNGYVANFN

>member
-52 AAAAAAGTVSGDLAE
+52 AAAAGTGTVTGAFKD

-82 NGGDQNQLLQN
+82 NGGDQNRLLQN

-103 TQDTEQPFSHPA
+103 TQDTSYSPA

-137 AVETSASVRNNFG
+137 AVETSASVKNNFG
-150 VANSDRTIVKELYGA
+150 VENSDRTIVKELYGA

-180 INLKENGDTISIDYR
+180 INLKENGDKISIDYR
-195 DYADNGVDSGY
+195 DYANNGVDSGY
-206 LANVRIVRLE
+206 LTNVRIVRLE
-216 KTHFT
+216 KTNFT

-280 LSHKSEYTFEA
+280 LSHENEYTFVA
-291 DADPDKNKY
+291 DADPAKNKY
-300 EVRIMDTET
+300 EVRIMDAET
-309 EFAGYENLTVKT
+309 VFAGYENLTVKT
-321 EGTLGWTKL
+321 EGTLGWTQL

-337 GNQMIAGSGSP
+337 GNQMITGSSSP

-371 YDEWNDCFTGD
+371 YDEWGDCFTGD

-387 KGTTPSVGE
+387 KGTAPDFNAE
-396 YGDITGDNGDK
+396 YGEVTGAWDNADE
-407 MDKFSGIMT
+407 MNKFSGIMT

-425 NARETVYFLFC
+425 SAEETVYFLFC
-436 NDAPW
+436 KDAPW
-441 DGETFAG
+441 SGDETFAG

-460 SGKSVT
+460 SGEEVMVEVKS
-466 VSVTADKTQYGTVS
+466 SNESCGTVS
-480 GDNLNQPVPEGSKQT
+480 GDNLNKPVSEGSKQT
-495 YTATAKDGGQ
+495 YTATPKDGCQ
-505 FYGWFDGSN
+505 FYGWFDGSG
-514 KLLSR
+514 KLLSL
-519 ENTYTCVAKSE
+519 ENTYTCVAKKGIT
-530 LALVAKFDKP
+530 LVAKF
-540 AGNYEAWNKD
+540 GNYEAWNMD
-550 KGELGKLADVVQG
+550 TGELGELASVVQE
-563 ARSGDTVLLTKDT
+563 ARSGDTVLLTEDT
-576 TLSTDLTIPAGVTLV
+576 TISADLTIPAGVTLV
-591 VPCEEDDTGNE
+591 VPCTEDDKGNN
-602 SVRSLDTQYTDRF
+602 SVRGDAQK
-615 GTHTQTSTTAAGE
+615 GE
-628 PPFGIGTGSSITG
+628 PPCGIGTGSSDIG
-641 RNGTRYRTLTI
+641 RNGTLYRTLAI
-652 ESGNTLTVNGTLVVN
+652 ESGKTLTVKGTLVVN
-667 AVVGR
+667 AVIGR
-672 QKSGHLDQDINGG
+672 QGRGHYDYDINGG
-685 YGCVVNN
+685 YGRVVNH
-692 GTIDILSGGAVDA
+692 GTIDIRSGGAVDA
-705 FGLIEGES
+705 FGLVEGAD
-713 GNVTVQ
+713 GNVIVR
-719 SGGTLTDLYV
+719 SGAILTDLFV
-729 VINWRGGS
+729 IINWRGGT
-737 QAAAMYGAGI
+737 QASAMNSAKI

-758 SSTITVYSGGT
+758 SSTITIHSG
-769 YSGFVRMFASNM
+769 ASYRGLTRIYARVFISSK
-781 YTSTRFPQVDNSNGL
+781 YTSAYFTQVNNDDGI
-796 IRLKDNATLIKKVS
+796 IRLKA
-810 TDGREHYTITGGADF
+810 G
-825 SSSTLTI
+825 STLTRKVENGRERFTI
-832 LQRVS
+832 NGGAVFAGSS
-837 LSTKDYI
+837 LNVGISLTTTKFI
-844 YPFNGTYDFAL
+844 YPFNGTYDFEL
-855 KNGDYAFTEDFKF
+855 KNGEYAFTEDFKF
-868 MPGVTMTTDGANLV
+868 MPGATVTTSKANLT

-890 FYDKF
+890 FYDAF
-895 DDINETTGLAAQ
+895 DDINKTAGSAAQ

-920 DNSTLTINGTFA
+920 DDSTLTINGTFA

-942 NIKRGAK
+942 NIKKGAQ
-949 AVFEATTKEAG
+949 ATLGATTKEAAE
-960 KSSDTR
+960 KYETR
-966 ELSFQFIPS
+966 ELTFNFIPS
-975 TFGGYK
+975 TFGGYT

-994 KYTITFDTDGGDAI
+994 KYTITFNTDGGDAI
-1008 ENMTVAWGETLNLP
+1008 ENRTVAWGETLTLP
-1022 TPTKTGYTFAGWY
+1022 IPTKTGYTFAGWY

-1041 EAKVMP
+1041 VAKVMP
-1047 SENLILI
+1047 SENLTLT
-1054 AKWTPS
+1054 ARWTAN
-1060 TNTAYKVEHYWQNL
+1060 TNTAYTVEHYYETL
-1074 ADDGYTLH
+1074 TDGYDV
-1082 ETETKTGTTGAETA
+1082 ETVRMTGTTGEQTMAVVKDKA
-1096 AAAKSYPG
+1096 G
-1104 FTAGTVTQPPIA
+1104 FTAGTVTQRPIA

-1133 LTWNFDGGKENAT
+1133 LKWNFDGGKENAT
-1146 GYTSGTVK
+1146 GYTTGTVK
-1154 FGAAINKPSEDPTKT
+1154 FGAAINKPSADPTKT
-1169 GYTFAGWSEKIPKTM
+1169 GYTFAKWDKYTDGMTM
-1184 PANNLTV
+1184 PANNLT
-1191 KAQWK
+1191 
-1196 VVNYSISY
+1196 I
-1204 NLNGGTDEGNPN
+1204 
-1216 SYTVESDFTL
+1216 
-1226 KNPTKEGY
+1226 
-1234 TFAGWSGTDISGTEK
+1234 
-1249 AVTIK
+1249 
-1254 NATGNREYTANWT
+1254 
-1267 ANQYTITFNT
+1267 
-1277 DGGSE
+1277 
-1282 VESITQD
+1282 
-1289 YGTTIAKPTDPT
+1289 
-1301 KTGYT
+1301 
-1306 FAGWSEEIPATMPAG
+1306 
-1321 NMTVKAKWTINKY
+1321 KAKWT
-1334 TITFN
+1334 
-1339 TDGGSEIAPIT
+1339 
-1350 QDYGTDITAP
+1350 
-1360 ANPTKEGYTFAGWD
+1360 
-1374 ENIPANMPAKNMTIK
+1374 
-1389 AKWAINQYTVTFK
+1389 INQYTVTFM
-1402 NGDEVVKNAEMDYG
+1402 NGDVVVKNAEMDYG
-1416 STIIEPEKPTKE
+1416 STIIAPEKPTKE

-1454 WTINQYTLM
+1454 WKINQYTLTFDPANGDEKTVITQNYGTAIIAPKDPTKTGYTFDGWDKTIPTTMPAENVIVKAQWTINKYTITFNTDGGSEVESITQDYGTKITAPAAPTKTGYTFAGWDRAIPGTMPAENMTVKATWTINQYTIAFDTDGGSEVESITQDYGTEITAPADPTKTGYTFTGWDKTIPTTM
-1463 FKNGETV
+1463 PAKNMTIKAKWTINQYTVTFKNGETV

-1483 KPVDPTKTG
+1483 KPADPTKTG
-1492 YTFDGWD
+1492 YTFAGWD
-1499 KEIPTTMPAGDM
+1499 KNIPTTMPAGDM
-1511 TIKAQW
+1511 TITAKW
-1517 TANQYTVTFD
+1517 TANQYTVKFDSNGGEGTMEAMSFTYDVEQKLTKNSFTRAGYNFTGWKLGTDSYGDETTVKNLTAGAGATVTLVAQWGINRYTVSFDTDGGTTIAPITQDYGTAIIAPKDPTKTGYTFAGWDKEIPEAMPAENMTITAQWTINQYTITFNTAGGSDVAAITQDYGAAIAAPANPTKTGYTFAGWDKEIPETMPAENLTIKAQWKINKYTITFD
-1527 SAGGSACDSVSV
+1527 TAGGSAVASITQD
-1539 TYDRPYGTLPKPTKE
+1539 YGTAITAPANPAKE
-1554 GYTFTGWYDNNTL
+1554 GYTFAGWSEKIPGRMPAENMTVKAQWKINQ
-1567 IYDTTLY
+1567 
-1574 RTAGDKKLTAHWGIV
+1574 
-1589 SYTIT
+1589 YTIT
-1594 YSVDNKILEN
+1594 FKNGETVY
-1604 VNDTREFGASLDK
+1604 
-1617 LYTYTKTGYTVSE
+1617 KTI
-1630 WTQSDG
+1630 TQD
-1636 SQPPTTMPARQV
+1636 
-1648 YLYATTTP
+1648 
-1656 ISYTISYQLN
+1656 
-1666 GGTNAES
+1666 
-1673 NPASYTVESGEI
+1673 
-1685 KLAAPSREGYT
+1685 
-1696 FQGWKSGTTTEM
+1696 
-1708 APVIAVGSIGSR
+1708 
-1720 SYEAVWRVNSHTL
+1720 
-1733 KYMLDGKE
+1733 
-1741 TSTRTVNYG
+1741 YG
-1750 TAVAVQADPTK
+1750 TAITKPADPTK
-1761 TGYTFS
+1761 TGYTFA
-1767 GWKVSG
+1767 GWDKEIPE
-1773 AEPVDGKFT
+1773 A
-1782 MPDNDVTI
+1782 MPAGDM
-1790 TGGYTANTYTVKFD
+1790 
-1804 ANGGS
+1804 
-1809 ECEDITVTY
+1809 TVTA
-1818 DGKYTDLPTTTRT
+1818 K
-1831 GYTFDGWYDGST
+1831 W
-1843 KVTADT
+1843 T
-1849 VVKITAD
+1849 V
-1856 QTLTARWTANKYT
+1856 NKYT
-1869 VTFDANGGS
+1869 VTFDANSGS
-1878 ACKEITVTYDGKYP
+1878 ACKEITITYDGKYP

-1899 EGYTFKGWFD
+1899 EGYTFEGWFD
-1909 GETQVKSGDAVTITG
+1909 GKTQVMSGTAVTITED
-1924 NQTLTARWSI
+1924 QTLTARWGI

-1962 TYAKT
+1962 TYTKI

-1989 TATTKVHQHSLT
+1989 TATTKVHRHSLT
-2001 YMLDGEMKSQAPV
+2001 YVLDGEMKSQAPV

-2035 WTVSGAKPVDGKFT
+2035 WKVEGATAKNGKFT

-2061 SANTYTVKFNA
+2061 SANTYTVTFNA

-2084 TYDAK
+2084 TYDAE
-2089 QALAAN
+2089 QDLAAN

-2113 YTDGQTVSNLTAE
+2113 YTDGHAVSNLTAE

-2132 LEAQWEHILYTLKFV
+2132 LEAQWEHILYTLKYV
-2147 VDKSGKAY
+2147 GMAGTVY

-2184 EIPATMPDGDLT
+2184 EIPATMPDGNLT

-2205 DLLIAMGDDFAG
+2205 NLLIAMGDDFAG

-2231 GDQRGEYQSENEG
+2231 GDQRGDYSVETAK

-2288 NGYDVETRLIDED
+2288 NGYDVETRLIAED

-2314 VLFGYGEITSVQV
+2314 VLFGYGEIASVKV

-2375 VMLNGKTVEGI
+2375 VKVNGKTEEGI

-2450 ALTFTAKW
+2450 ALTFTAQW

-2473 TLTDG
+2473 TLTGG

-2546 TYKFGTAVTAPAAP
+2546 TYKFGTA
-2560 TKTGYTFGGWDKTI
+2560 I
-2574 PESMPA
+2574 
-2580 GDMTIKAQWKINQ
+2580 I
-2593 YTITFNT
+2593 
-2600 DGGSEVESITQDY
+2600 
-2613 GTAITAPAA
+2613 APAA
-2622 PTKTGYTFAGWSEEI
+2622 PTKTGYTFAGWSEKI
-2637 PATMPAENMT
+2637 PETMPAENMT

-2661 DTDGGSEIA
+2661 DTDGGSA
-2670 AITQNY
+2670 VASITQDY

-2701 GTMPA
+2701 
-2706 ENMTVT
+2706 
-2712 ATWKINQ
+2712 
-2719 YTITFDTDGGSAVKS
+2719 D
-2734 ITQDY
+2734 
-2739 GTDITAPANPNKTGY
+2739 
-2754 TFAGWSEEI
+2754 
-2763 PATMP
+2763 
-2768 AGDMT
+2768 
-2773 VTAKWKINQYT
+2773 
-2784 ITFDTDGGSEIAPIT
+2784 
-2799 QDYNTAIT
+2799 
-2807 APAVPTKTGY
+2807 
-2817 TFDGWDKEIPG
+2817 
-2828 TMSAGDMT
+2828 
-2836 VTATWKINQYTI
+2836 
-2848 TFDTDGGSA
+2848 
-2857 VASITQDYGTAI
+2857 
-2869 IAPKA
+2869 
-2874 PTKTG
+2874 
-2879 YTFDGW
+2879 
-2885 DKTIPGTMPAE
+2885 TMPAE

-2908 YTITFNTDGGS
+2908 YTITFDTDGGSKIDPITQDYGTAIIAPAAPTKTGYTFGGWDKTIPDTMPAGDMTIKATWTINKYTITFDTDGGS

-2962 NMLADHDMTLYARW
+2962 NMLTDHDMTLYARW

-3112 ALLLTITPKT
+3112 ALLLTVTPKT

-3152 SVDDVPATTISS
+3152 SVDDAPATTISS

-3277 TQLGGGDYTV
+3277 TQLGGSDYTV

-3299 ATLAQGYHF
+3299 ATLVQGYHF

>member
-52 AAAAAAGTVSGDLAE
+52 AAAAGTGTVTGAFKD
-67 IVTECPEG
+67 IVTECPAGVSVEAPGDVELPVVEG
-75 VTVEVKN
+75 LTFDLLKSEAETNENLNPFAVVKHEGQTKFLSTNKNFNSHYSLMTVEAREFCSVTFQYSVSSEQRYDGFCYDIDNPDLNKDDCAEFFSGEESGTITLTLDKGQKIYLCYLKDGSAD
-82 NGGDQNQLLQN
+82 GGEDQLLLWN
-93 EAKTKWFLKA
+93 FTCTKAEGRKL
-103 TQDTEQPFSHPA
+103 
-115 LAITVTIDKTV
+115 TVE
-126 ARGDYALIFDY
+126 Y
-137 AVETSASVRNNFG
+137 
-150 VANSDRTIVKELYGA
+150 
-165 SKKVNIETSPFQTAA
+165 
-180 INLKENGDTISIDYR
+180 
-195 DYADNGVDSGY
+195 DSTGG
-206 LANVRIVRLE
+206 IVRLGG
-216 KTHFT
+216 KT
-221 VTLPDGVTAI
+221 
-231 YSDNGEDPVSL
+231 
-242 ISGTQI
+242 
-248 EVAQTHDVK
+248 
-257 ITATIGAENK
+257 
-267 CMQGFYRSGDTVR
+267 
-280 LSHKSEYTFEA
+280 
-291 DADPDKNKY
+291 
-300 EVRIMDTET
+300 IMP
-309 EFAGYENLTVKT
+309 GTVKNVLLGT
-321 EGTLGWTKL
+321 ECQLEAAGLGGFEGWYK
-330 ADGSLAS
+330 GVEFVS
-337 GNQMIAGSGSP
+337 NE
-348 LSITANKAG
+348 SI
-357 TLMLDYKVSSEAWD
+357 
-371 YDEWNDCFTGD
+371 
-382 GLVYA
+382 
-387 KGTTPSVGE
+387 
-396 YGDITGDNGDK
+396 
-407 MDKFSGIMT
+407 
-416 KWETLAIPV
+416 
-425 NARETVYFLFC
+425 
-436 NDAPW
+436 
-441 DGETFAG
+441 
-448 EDTAWIRNIFLS
+448 
-460 SGKSVT
+460 VT
-466 VSVTADKTQYGTVS
+466 VSMENNTTLTAKFKPIDLTGTGLRSIAVFPEYIWMKQDDGSFVS
-480 GDNLNQPVPEGSKQT
+480 GNARIESSVSNLMVEAATDGLLMFQYKTSSEENCDCLYYSKSGPISTENYEQADNYGSRADFSGEHGWTDAKIPVSTGDKVYFAYRKDPTEGRGKDCVWLRNLKIVGGIAT
-495 YTATAKDGGQ
+495 VTATASNPLYGDVSGTTGELSIGSTITLTATPKEGCA
-505 FYGWFDGSN
+505 FYGWFDSEGQ
-514 KLLSR
+514 LLSR
-519 ENTYTCVAKSE
+519 KLVYTCTAISN
-530 LALVAKFDKP
+530 LSLTAKFDK
-540 AGNYEAWNKD
+540 AKENFAAWNVN
-550 KGELGKLADVVQG
+550 KGELGELAAVAEA
-563 ARSGDTVLLTKDT
+563 ARPGDIVLLLKDT
-576 TLSTDLTIPAGVTLV
+576 TVSADTVVPEGVTLV
-591 VPCEEDDTGNE
+591 VPFSASDETGY
-602 SVRSLDTQYTDRF
+602 QM
-615 GTHTQTSTTAAGE
+615 GTTAC
-628 PPFGIGTGSSITG
+628 
-641 RNGTRYRTLTI
+641 TRPTIATREAFRKLTI
-652 ESGNTLTVNGTLVVN
+652 APGKTLTVNGTLIVGGVQHAKDQNAQGQTSGDYAEIVCNGTVQVANSGALTVYGKITGSGTTRVANGATVKIPYLVTDYAGGTNTDALYGAKSFPFGQYATINVQNTMVVEGG
-667 AVVGR
+667 ASVVGMTSLFFWGSIH
-672 QKSGHLDQDINGG
+672 QQNIDLIGTASGLIYLPVGSTLTATYDAGKAVKTTVGNIDLQDFGKTTL
-685 YGCVVNN
+685 
-692 GTIDILSGGAVDA
+692 TISGGATGGKFD
-705 FGLIEGES
+705 LS
-713 GNVTVQ
+713 GYGSTGMYLNIPYTYDLVLKNGSYQMANLYRIMPGATVTV
-719 SGGTLTDLYV
+719 
-729 VINWRGGS
+729 
-737 QAAAMYGAGI
+737 A
-747 YPMNEYKADNI
+747 E
-758 SSTITVYSGGT
+758 
-769 YSGFVRMFASNM
+769 
-781 YTSTRFPQVDNSNGL
+781 
-796 IRLKDNATLIKKVS
+796 NATLNVS
-810 TDGREHYTITGGADF
+810 GGLQVADGWQQADKSGKSYPSSGVLATNSF
-825 SSSTLTI
+825 SQSG
-832 LQRVS
+832 S
-837 LSTKDYI
+837 LLV
-844 YPFNGTYDFAL
+844 NGTL
-855 KNGDYAFTEDFKF
+855 N
-868 MPGVTMTTDGANLV
+868 
-882 VNEGKTVV
+882 
-890 FYDKF
+890 
-895 DDINETTGLAAQ
+895 
-907 YPHNRPAATLTLS
+907 
-920 DNSTLTINGTFA
+920 INGTFGGVA
-932 GTVVSGLNKN
+932 QTTGGGVITTGADAKLNESFTSG
-942 NIKRGAK
+942 
-949 AVFEATTKEAG
+949 
-960 KSSDTR
+960 S
-966 ELSFQFIPS
+966 
-975 TFGGYK
+975 
-981 GGWVNNVYTWEKD
+981 
-994 KYTITFDTDGGDAI
+994 TDGYTDNLVSYSLPARIMVGDTLTQMKTGAEYRAVSTETWTLPSYTMEANRITTGNTVTINQLMRGKWSGKVTLTFEGCNPITAFPGEAI
-1008 ENMTVAWGETLNLP
+1008 TLP

-1041 EAKVMP
+1041 VAKVMP
-1047 SENLILI
+1047 SENLTLT
-1054 AKWTPS
+1054 ARWTAN
-1060 TNTAYKVEHYWQNL
+1060 TNTDYTVQHHYETLTGGYDVE
-1074 ADDGYTLH
+1074 TVPM
-1082 ETETKTGTTGAETA
+1082 TGTTGEQTMAVVKDKA
-1096 AAAKSYPG
+1096 G
-1104 FTAGTVTQPPIA
+1104 FTAGTVTQTTIA

-1133 LTWNFDGGKENAT
+1133 LTVDADNGTAVSKET
-1146 GYTSGTVK
+1146 YK
-1154 FGAAINKPSEDPTKT
+1154 FGTAITKPADPTKT
-1169 GYTFAGWSEKIPKTM
+1169 GYTFAGWDKTIPGTM
-1184 PANNLTV
+1184 PAEDVTV
-1191 KAQWK
+1191 TAQWE

-1204 NLNGGTDEGNPN
+1204 NLNGGTVKGNPN
-1216 SYTVESDFTL
+1216 SYTVESNITL
-1226 KNPTKEGY
+1226 NNPTKTGY
-1234 TFAGWSGTDISGTEK
+1234 TFAGWSGTGISGTEK
-1249 AVTIK
+1249 TVTIN

-1267 ANQYTITFNT
+1267 ANQYTITFDT

-1289 YGTTIAKPTDPT
+1289 YGTK
-1301 KTGYT
+1301 
-1306 FAGWSEEIPATMPAG
+1306 
-1321 NMTVKAKWTINKY
+1321 
-1334 TITFN
+1334 
-1339 TDGGSEIAPIT
+1339 
-1350 QDYGTDITAP
+1350 ITAP
-1360 ANPTKEGYTFAGWD
+1360 ANPTKEGYTFAGWS
-1374 ENIPANMPAKNMTIK
+1374 EKIPKTMPAGDMTIK
-1389 AKWAINQYTVTFK
+1389 AKWTINQYTITFNTDGGSKIDPITQNYGTAITAPANPTKTGYTFARWSEEIPATMPAGDMTIKAKWTVNQYTVTFK
-1402 NGDEVVKNAEMDYG
+1402 NGDEVVKSAEMNYG
-1416 STIIEPEKPTKE
+1416 RTIIAPAVPVKE
-1428 GYTFKGWQGYTTN
+1428 GHTFKGWQGYTTN
-1441 MTVPARNVIFTAQ
+1441 MTVPARNVTFTAQ
-1454 WTINQYTLM
+1454 WTINQYTLT
-1463 FKNGETV
+1463 FDPANGDEKTV
-1470 YKTITQDYGTAIA
+1470 ITQNYGTAIIA
-1483 KPVDPTKTG
+1483 PKDPTKTG

-1499 KEIPTTMPAGDM
+1499 KTIPTTMPAENVAI
-1511 TIKAQW
+1511 TAKW

-1527 SAGGSACDSVSV
+1527 SDGGSACDSVSV

-1604 VNDTREFGASLDK
+1604 VNDTREFGARLDK

-1636 SQPPTTMPARQV
+1636 SQPPATMPARQV

-1666 GGTNAES
+1666 GGINAES

-1696 FQGWKSGTTTEM
+1696 FLGWKSGTTTEM

-1720 SYEAVWRVNSHTL
+1720 SYEAVWKVNSHTL
-1733 KYMLDGKE
+1733 TYTLDGEMK
-1741 TSTRTVNYG
+1741 SQVPVNYG

-1767 GWKVSG
+1767 GWTVSG

-1782 MPDNDVTI
+1782 MPDSDVTI
-1790 TGGYTANTYTVKFD
+1790 TGSFSANQYTVKFN

-1809 ECEDITVTY
+1809 ACKDITVTY

-1849 VVKITAD
+1849 DVKITAD

-1869 VTFDANGGS
+1869 VTFDSDGGS
-1878 ACKEITVTYDGKYP
+1878 ACESKTVTYDQPYS
-1892 TLPAPTK
+1892 TLPKPTK
-1899 EGYTFKGWFD
+1899 EGYTFEGWFD
-1909 GETQVKSGDAVTITG
+1909 GETQVMSGTAVTITED
-1924 NQTLTARWSI
+1924 QTLTARWGI
-1934 NTYTITYQVDGQTVK
+1934 NTYTITYQVDGETVK
-1949 TESVTYGE
+1949 TESVIYGE

-1962 TYAKT
+1962 TYTKT
-1967 GYDVSAWSPAAPE
+1967 GYDVSAWSPVVPK
-1980 KMPARNLTF
+1980 KMPAENLTF
-1989 TATTKVHQHSLT
+1989 MATTKVHQHSLT
-2001 YMLDGEMKSQAPV
+2001 YVLDGVIKRQASV
-2014 NYGTAVAVQADPT
+2014 KYGTAVAVQADPT

-2035 WTVSGAKPVDGKFT
+2035 WTVSGAEPVDGKFT

-2084 TYDAK
+2084 TYNAE

-2095 GFTRTGWRFTGW
+2095 AFTRTGWRFTGW

-2113 YTDGQTVSNLTAE
+2113 YEDGQAVSNLTAE
-2126 ANGTVT
+2126 ASSIVT
-2132 LEAQWEHILYTLKFV
+2132 LEAQWEHIPYTLKYV
-2147 VDKSGKAY
+2147 GMAGTVY
-2155 HTEQKYYGDAITPP
+2155 HTEQKYFGEAITIPA
-2169 EAPEKAGYRFDGWDR
+2169 APEKAGYRFDGWDR
-2184 EIPATMPDGDLT
+2184 EIPATMPDSDVT
-2196 ITAKWSSYL
+2196 ITAKWTSYL

-2217 EKLGIA
+2217 KKLDTA
-2223 RGYYQKMN
+2223 RGYYQKMTN
-2231 GDQRGEYQSENEG
+2231 DQRGDYQSENEG
-2244 LYNAFVTAVTNA
+2244 LYNAFVTAVTNE

-2375 VMLNGKTVEGI
+2375 VKVNGKTEEGI

-2412 GTTTTGTYGKAITA
+2412 GTTTTGTYGEAITA

-2533 TVDADNGTAVSKE
+2533 TVDANNGTAVSEKS
-2546 TYKFGTAVTAPAAP
+2546 YKFGAAITAPKDP

-2574 PESMPA
+2574 PDTMPA
-2580 GDMTIKAQWKINQ
+2580 EDVTVTATWKINQ
-2593 YTITFNT
+2593 YTITFDT
-2600 DGGSEVESITQDY
+2600 DGGSKIDPITQDY

-2622 PTKTGYTFAGWSEEI
+2622 PTKTGYTFAGWDR
-2637 PATMPAENMT
+2637 A
-2647 VKAQWKI
+2647 
-2654 NQYTITF
+2654 
-2661 DTDGGSEIA
+2661 
-2670 AITQNY
+2670 
-2676 GTTIA
+2676 
-2681 KPTDPTKT
+2681 
-2689 GYTFGGWDKTIP
+2689 IP

-2706 ENMTVT
+2706 ENMTVK
-2712 ATWKINQ
+2712 ATWTIN
-2719 YTITFDTDGGSAVKS
+2719 K
-2734 ITQDY
+2734 
-2739 GTDITAPANPNKTGY
+2739 
-2754 TFAGWSEEI
+2754 
-2763 PATMP
+2763 
-2768 AGDMT
+2768 
-2773 VTAKWKINQYT
+2773 
-2784 ITFDTDGGSEIAPIT
+2784 
-2799 QDYNTAIT
+2799 
-2807 APAVPTKTGY
+2807 
-2817 TFDGWDKEIPG
+2817 
-2828 TMSAGDMT
+2828 
-2836 VTATWKINQYTI
+2836 
-2848 TFDTDGGSA
+2848 
-2857 VASITQDYGTAI
+2857 
-2869 IAPKA
+2869 
-2874 PTKTG
+2874 
-2879 YTFDGW
+2879 
-2885 DKTIPGTMPAE
+2885 
-2896 DVTVTAT
+2896 
-2903 WKINQ
+2903 

-3048 VDSAGSY
+3048 VDSAASY

-3112 ALLLTITPKT
+3112 ALLLTVTPKT

-3134 EERSAGQKIEFV
+3134 EERAAGQKIEFV

-3152 SVDDVPATTISS
+3152 SVDDAPATTISS

-3209 IEVRGGVLVVHTG
+3209 IEVRGGVLMVHTG
-3222 KPATY
+3222 KPTTY

-3337 IGLYAA
+3337 IGLYAT